1 MLKFIAA
8 MAASEMVAIVLLF
21 LTSLTTEAWSQ
32 RERATL
38 PLTLQLTPLKGGCPS
53 REVIAEI
60 QEEVQ
65 GKLQET
71 VEPARRELR
80 EQMEGDT
87 SGYCW
92 EDSLGGHGQCCI
104 SSEQWEA
111 AIAENYTKT
120 QEQCHATLEE
130 VIAETYTQ
138 AQEQCNATLEEVI
151 AETYTQVQEQCDA
164 TLEEVIAET
173 YTQVQEQCNAT
184 LEEVIAGYTQ
194 ACQASSCSEISR
206 LVPAAPS
213 DYYWVCVCSGSPVQ
227 VYCNMDSLS
236 SNYYHWNTRPNGSI
250 ARVRCDPS
258 KDCCDISE
266 GWTKVVYLN
275 MTDPGHDCPSNWRE
289 ITGPKRTCG
298 RMTDYSCDSATF
310 ETGGIQYSSV
320 CGRVIGYEDS
330 TPEAFSRYYS
340 TPSLTINDYYVDGI
354 SITHGTSRQ
363 HIWTLAAGLSE
374 RNEPYQPNGLQYICP
389 CAAGSD
395 VTIPPWV
402 GEDYFCETGTETWAW
417 GVFYLDDP
425 LWDGEGCGA
434 NSTCCSYN
442 HPPWFCKELPQ
453 PTTDDIEIRLCSAQ
467 TISNEDT
474 PIELIE
480 IYIQ

>member
-1 MLKFIAA
+1 MLKFIA
-8 MAASEMVAIVLLF
+8 MAASKMVAIVLLF
-21 LTSLTTEAWSQ
+21 LAGLTTEAWSQ

-38 PLTLQLTPLKGGCPS
+38 PLTLQPTPLKGGCPS

-60 QEEVQ
+60 QQEVQ

-92 EDSLGGHGQCCI
+92 EDSLGKHGQCCI
-104 SSEQWEA
+104 SSQQWEA
-111 AIAENYTKT
+111 A
-120 QEQCHATLEE
+120 
-130 VIAETYTQ
+130 IAETYTQ

-151 AETYTQVQEQCDA
+151 A
-164 TLEEVIAET
+164 
-173 YTQVQEQCNAT
+173 
-184 LEEVIAGYTQ
+184 GYTQ
-194 ACQASSCSEISR
+194 ACQETEMCPASSCSEISR
-206 LVPAAPS
+206 LVPAPPS
-213 DYYWVCVCSGSPVQ
+213 GYYWVHVCNGSLVQ

-236 SNYYHWNTRPNGSI
+236 SSYYHWITRPNGSI
-250 ARVRCDPS
+250 ARVRCDPT

-275 MTDPGHDCPSNWRE
+275 MMDPTHDCPSNWTE
-289 ITGPKRTCG
+289 ITEPKRTCG
-298 RMTDYSCDSATF
+298 RRTDNSCDSATF

-320 CGRVIGYEDS
+320 CGRVIGYQYGV
-330 TPEAFSRYYS
+330 TLAFEQYDMS
-340 TPSLTINDYYVDGI
+340 PSLTINDNYVKGI
-354 SITHGTSRQ
+354 SITHGNPRQ
-363 HIWTLAAGLSE
+363 HIWTLAAELSE
-374 RNEPYQPNGLQYICP
+374 RNEPFDSGFPQYICP
-389 CAAGSD
+389 CTAGSD

-402 GEDYFCETGTETWAW
+402 GEDYFCESGTETWTFDRI
-417 GVFYLDDP
+417 FYLNDP

-453 PTTDDIEIRLCSAQ
+453 PTTDDIEIRICSDDLSHA
-467 TISNEDT
+467 EDS

-480 IYIQ
+480 VFVH